1 MVCMEQENRKKL
13 MALVGEQIKIEKDHV
28 EHLTELEK
36 KMRYAAAKLLV
47 LEMKLDSEKHA
58 DILTAIIKTLEGIPN
73 NETLW
78 EYELESY
85 IDPEIVKR
93 ELEVHAKMENDVLA
107 HIEKEFAHTTDEGLK
122 LLLQNIEADKK
133 KHQKM
138 LETIL
143 HNLYKISP

>member
-1 MVCMEQENRKKL
+1 MEQENRKKL
-13 MALVGEQIKIEKDHV
+13 IALVGEQIKIEKDHV
-28 EHLTELEK
+28 KHLTELEK

-47 LEMKLDSEKHA
+47 LEMRLDSEKHS
-58 DILTAIIKTLEGIPN
+58 DILTAIIKTLEGIPS
-73 NETLW
+73 NETFW
-78 EYELESY
+78 QYELESY

-93 ELEVHAKMENDVLA
+93 ELNVHAKMENDVLA

-138 LETIL
+138 LGAIL